1 MRSLLGSILNSGPP
15 VPLASRRFSAA
26 LGNLVGLNTDR
37 TSQLGATSGSSTLF
51 AVIDALATGVAE
63 PGWHLHQAVR
73 DKGAVCGYESETG
86 HPCEARGH
94 RWVEQHAALTVWE
107 RPNPWFTRQEFMEVG
122 QQHTELAG
130 ECWWVITR
138 VGRIPV
144 EIWPVRPDRMDP
156 IPHPTKYL
164 SGYIYTS
171 PDGEQVPLKL
181 DEVIFIRRPN
191 PLDPYR
197 GLSPI
202 ASLMVDLDAASA
214 AAEWNR
220 NFFRNSA
227 EPGGVIEVDKVL
239 TDPEFERMVLRWNES
254 HKGVGRAHRVAV
266 LEHGKWIDRKY
277 TNRDMEFSTLRGI
290 SREMVREAYRLHGH
304 MLGLSEDVNLANS
317 LAADVTFTRRL
328 IKPRLGR
335 WSGALNNDFIRM
347 FAGGDRGDLKFVPD
361 NPVPEDR
368 EGDATELTART
379 GAAKV
384 LVDAGYD
391 KTEVLAAVGLPDI
404 AVSSEPK
411 PAPIIMPPAQPG
423 DNPVEDEP
431 VPGDD
436 PIEDATRRIVA
447 DVRAALGAPCGHD
460 HTVRNAAD
468 DDDLDPQ
475 YRAIQ
480 DDWEVALA
488 ALLAAWAPIS
498 TAQREEL
505 LEQIRTAVDD
515 SDLAALAKL
524 TVDTDDAEAELLAAL
539 VGMSTVAAQRMVDEA
554 ASQGVNIEPAEAE
567 RTTLEGIAGATAV
580 LLGQGLAT
588 SAGKEALRLYTPD
601 STSSELVRQ
610 VEEFLAGLSDA
621 YLKDQLGG
629 ALTWSQNLAR
639 GETLKGAP
647 EAKYF
652 AVEKLDRNTCKP
664 CRDIDGTQ
672 FPGLMEALTAYGG
685 GPYWGC
691 LGGNRCRG
699 TYEAR
704 WDDIEVP
711 E

>member
-1 MRSLLGSILNSGPP
+1 MRSLLGSILNQGPP
-15 VPLASRRFSAA
+15 VPLVSRRFTSSIFGALRNDRAA
-26 LGNLVGLNTDR
+26 
-37 TSQLGATSGSSTLF
+37 QLDSLSTSSTLF
-51 AVIDALATGVAE
+51 AIVDAFATGVAE
-63 PGWHLHQAVR
+63 PEWHLHRKVR
-73 DKGAVCGYESETG
+73 DKGSVCEYPDCDSGPG
-86 HPCEARGH
+86 HT
-94 RWVEQHAALTVWE
+94 WVEQHAALTVWN

-122 QQHTELAG
+122 QQHQELTG
-130 ECWWVITR
+130 ENWWVITR
-138 VGRIPV
+138 VGRVPV
-144 EIWPVRPDRMDP
+144 ELWPIRPDRMTP
-156 IPHPTKYL
+156 VPHPTKYL
-164 SGYIYTS
+164 SGYVYST

-181 DEVIFIRRPN
+181 DEVIFIRRPS

-197 GLSPI
+197 GAGPVQ
-202 ASLMVDLDAASA
+202 SLMIDIDSAAA

-227 EPGGVIEVDKVL
+227 EPGGVIEVEKAL
-239 TDPEFERMVLRWNES
+239 TDPEFEKMVMRWNDS

-277 TNRDMEFSTLRGI
+277 TMRDMEFSTLRGV
-290 SREMVREAYRLHGH
+290 SREILREAFRLHPH
-304 MLGLSEDVNLANS
+304 MLGLAEDVNRANA
-317 LAADVTFTRRL
+317 LAADFTFGNRL
-328 IKPRLGR
+328 VKPRLGR
-335 WSGALNNDFIRM
+335 WKGALNNDFIRM
-347 FAGGDRGDLKFVPD
+347 FSGGNLGDLEFVFD
-361 NPVPEDR
+361 SPVPQDR
-368 EGDATELTART
+368 EADAVELTARS
-379 GAAKV
+379 GAAKT

-391 KTEVLAAVGLPDI
+391 KAEVLAAVGLPDI

-411 PAPIIMPPAQPG
+411 PAPIIVPPQPV
-423 DNPVEDEP
+423 DDPVEDEP
-431 VPGDD
+431 VPGEDDD
-436 PIEDATRRIVA
+436 PTARAVARIVA
-447 DVRAALGAPCGHD
+447 DVRTALGDPCGHD
-460 HTVRNAAD
+460 RRPRAAAD
-468 DDDLDPQ
+468 DELDPQ

-488 ALLAAWAPIS
+488 ALLAAWAPVS
-498 TAQREEL
+498 AAQREQL
-505 LEQIRTAVDD
+505 LEQIRTAVAD

-524 TVDTDDAEAELLAAL
+524 EVDTGDAQEALLAAL

-554 ASQGVNIEPAEAE
+554 ASQGQNIEPHEADAA
-567 RTTLEGIAGATAV
+567 TLEGIAGATAA
-580 LLGQGLAT
+580 LLGQGLAQA
-588 SAGKEALRLYTPD
+588 AGREALRLYTAEAN
-601 STSSELVRQ
+601 TGELVRQ
-610 VEEFLAGLSDA
+610 VEEFLAGLSDT

-639 GETLKGAP
+639 GETLKAAP

-664 CRDIDGTQ
+664 CESIDGTQ